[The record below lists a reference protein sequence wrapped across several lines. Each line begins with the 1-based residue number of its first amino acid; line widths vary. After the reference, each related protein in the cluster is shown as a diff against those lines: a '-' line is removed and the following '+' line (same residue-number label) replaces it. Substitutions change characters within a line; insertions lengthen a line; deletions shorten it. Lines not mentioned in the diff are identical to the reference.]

1 MLGVIPSPEIAV
13 SQRRTS
19 VVPSVSPVVGASIDA
34 VQLNSSI
41 SHSSSSTK
49 ILASTTSKS
58 SPKAANLPDQV
69 VVNQSPVDISHASP
83 QASFS
88 LNLGPLTITGVKSP
102 IPIPNEA
109 VSDPEQAFNNTQ
121 GASHQNRTGIQ
132 SNVANDNEAP
142 ISEEDVEEQ
151 VFNPFSDI
159 NNSQDKRSEAYS
171 DALEKSEAAEA
182 LSQAEQQLLAQLSSR
197 DAEVKA
203 HEQAHSTVGG
213 YLAQSPQ
220 FSYEQGSDGRRYAVD
235 GEVQID
241 IAVVP
246 GDPQATVNKMQKVYA
261 AAMAPTN
268 PSMADIRVASEA
280 LKQLNEAKAEL
291 VNLRQSQALSIDE
304 MEPLIGADDAIKG
317 VIFPTPHKPQVSGNV
332 DEEGA
337 ISSSMVDS
345 PSSIDDKEVISPVI
359 EHINQQLSGSS
370 SVNAVALETLT
381 YGVEQI
387 SERYA
392 ANDTGGPL
400 PNSETPSFYALV

>member
-19 VVPSVSPVVGASIDA
+19 VAPSVSPVVGASIDA

-41 SHSSSSTK
+41 SQSSSSTK
-49 ILASTTSKS
+49 IPASTTSRS
-58 SPKAANLPDQV
+58 SPKAANLSDQV
-69 VVNQSPVDISHASP
+69 VVNQSPIDISRASP

-102 IPIPNEA
+102 ITTPNEA
-109 VSDPEQAFNNTQ
+109 VSDPDQAINNTQ
-121 GASHQNRTGIQ
+121 DSSGIQ
-132 SNVANDNEAP
+132 SNFANEAP
-142 ISEEDVEEQ
+142 TSEEGVKQ
-151 VFNPFSDI
+151 QIFNPFSDI
-159 NNSQDKRSEAYS
+159 SNSQDKRSEAYS

-304 MEPLIGADDAIKG
+304 MEPLIEADDAIKG
-317 VIFPTPHKPQVSGNV
+317 VIFPTPHKPQVSGDV

-345 PSSIDDKEVISPVI
+345 PSSIDDKDVISPVI
-359 EHINQQLSGSS
+359 EHINQQLSGSAS
-370 SVNAVALETLT
+370 ANAVALETLT

-392 ANDTGGPL
+392 ANDTGGQL
-400 PNSETPSFYALV
+400 SNNETLSFYALV